1 MNNKR
6 KINSINSKRRF
17 LYLTI
22 LFLLLFIGVGY
33 SYLSSSLAINGH
45 TELAANTWNIHF
57 ENLKVAD
64 GSSTASVPAAINSNQ
79 TIINYSVTLNNVGD
93 YYEFSVDV
101 VNSGSLMGKVSLAN
115 INGVSNYGN
124 NVQSSIKYLNGDN
137 VTSGDLIPPNSSKR
151 IIVRVEALGSSL
163 PLDLSF
169 EMEFDLGDGENNIVS
184 NLLENLALENSCIVK
199 YEGNVTDQVEVTSA
213 ASRVYFDKCTDK
225 RNILFAGMCWQVIR
239 STENGGLKVIY
250 NGDAVDGKCE
260 LDRQNILGIRSP
272 NGYVDNVQGEKLFGN
287 GYTYDSNTGT
297 FNLVDTFISS
307 WSDSTYGNIIGK
319 YTCVNDTGTCNNLY
333 SVNGYKSNEKGFIN
347 NYEMTDMDYT
357 QIGSVP
363 FNVDDTT
370 PALAGYMFNKEYE
383 VMTVKPGTTEYKFG
397 NSFTYDENTGLYELA
412 GEIKTVDDWENEF
425 QTLYNTHYSCFDMT
439 GECSSIAYIFY
450 TNETDATFIILS
462 NGESVSDALNT
473 MLYDDNVNRFDSNAK
488 MIVDNWYREKLLSY
502 TSKLESPV
510 YCGDRTIIDYSGWD
524 PNTSNYNS
532 DMLFNNSSVVT
543 NLECTNVTD
552 QYSLY
557 NNKAKLKYPVALL
570 TAAEINILNSNSLL
584 GTGSVWWTMSPFAF
598 CNHRN
603 PGNVIIVG
611 DGSRNDEHVGTSFG
625 LRPVITLSSSSVIL
639 GGNGSESNPWII
651 E

>member
-6 KINSINSKRRF
+6 KINSNNSKRRF

-22 LFLLLFIGVGY
+22 IFLLLFIGVGY

-45 TELAANTWNIHF
+45 TELVANTWNIHF
-57 ENLKVAD
+57 ENLRVSD

-151 IIVRVEALGSSL
+151 ITVRVEALGSNL

-260 LDRQNILGIRSP
+260 SDRSNTSSIRGA
-272 NGYVDNVQGEKLFGN
+272 NGYLSDLNWEELYGS
-287 GYTYDSNTGT
+287 GYTYDENSNT
-297 FNLVDTFISS
+297 FSLVDTFTST
-307 WSDSTYGNIIGK
+307 WSDSTYGDIIGK
-319 YTCVNDTGTCNNLY
+319 YTCTGGNATCSTLY
-333 SVNGYKSNEKGFIN
+333 SVNGYRSNTKAFVNG
-347 NYEMTDMDYT
+347 YEMTDMNYT
-357 QIGSVP
+357 QIGSVI
-363 FNVDDTT
+363 FR
-370 PALAGYMFNKEYE
+370 
-383 VMTVKPGTTEYKFG
+383 
-397 NSFTYDENTGLYELA
+397 
-412 GEIKTVDDWENEF
+412 
-425 QTLYNTHYSCFDMT
+425 
-439 GECSSIAYIFY
+439 SIFLCLGI
-450 TNETDATFIILS
+450 
-462 NGESVSDALNT
+462 
-473 MLYDDNVNRFDSNAK
+473 
-488 MIVDNWYREKLLSY
+488 
-502 TSKLESPV
+502 
-510 YCGDRTIIDYSGWD
+510 
-524 PNTSNYNS
+524 
-532 DMLFNNSSVVT
+532 
-543 NLECTNVTD
+543 
-552 QYSLY
+552 
-557 NNKAKLKYPVALL
+557 ALL
-570 TAAEINILNSNSLL
+570 DRFKWMTYVFGVVLLISAA
-584 GTGSVWWTMSPFAF
+584 
-598 CNHRN
+598 
-603 PGNVIIVG
+603 
-611 DGSRNDEHVGTSFG
+611 
-625 LRPVITLSSSSVIL
+625 VIL
-639 GGNGSESNPWII
+639 RSKKRNNFSYGKHFYFLLKDH
-651 E
+651 